1 MILLGLLFFGD
12 LFADCTMANHCQ
24 TTKQREKI
32 FWNCFHPAS
41 KMQIQGECSDL
52 LTISVFPVEGRLL
65 FTKKKGQI
73 EMFGGKRRG
82 AL

>member
-1 MILLGLLFFGD
+1 
-12 LFADCTMANHCQ
+12 MANHCQ
-24 TTKQREKI
+24 TTISGED
-32 FWNCFHPAS
+32 FLELFPSAL

-73 EMFGGKRRG
+73 EICWGKKEGCFVRFM
-82 AL
+82 